1 MNIDAV
7 KRLNAAEIKS
17 LYTKSMK
24 RDFPQNELRP
34 YSTMKRLLRKNEYG
48 VYRAY
53 SNGEPVGYFS
63 VFSTGGNVILLDYF
77 AVEYGIR
84 SRGIGS
90 ELFRAFA
97 QIISKDY
104 PNANAAVIECE
115 APYAAENP
123 DEKKLRE
130 RRIGF
135 YLKNGA
141 VMTEHYWRAFGV
153 EYNLLALPI
162 EGADITPIDFGSE
175 IHNLYLSSFGRLFTI
190 HAKNKLKHWK
200 K

>member
-63 VFSTGGNVILLDYF
+63 VFSNGGNVILLDYF
-77 AVEYGIR
+77 AVEYGMR

-97 QIISKDY
+97 RIISKDY
-104 PNANAAVIECE
+104 PNANAVVIE
-115 APYAAENP
+115 
-123 DEKKLRE
+123 
-130 RRIGF
+130 
-135 YLKNGA
+135 
-141 VMTEHYWRAFGV
+141 
-153 EYNLLALPI
+153 
-162 EGADITPIDFGSE
+162 
-175 IHNLYLSSFGRLFTI
+175 
-190 HAKNKLKHWK
+190 
-200 K
+200 

>member
-7 KRLNAAEIKS
+7 KRLNATEIKS
-17 LYTKSMK
+17 LHTKSMK

-34 YSTMKRLLRKNEYG
+34 YSAMKRLLKKNEYG

-53 SNGEPVGYFS
+53 SNGEPVGYFA
-63 VFSTGGNVILLDYF
+63 VLSTGGNVILLDYF
-77 AVEYGIR
+77 AVEYGMR

-90 ELFRAFA
+90 KLFQAFA

-104 PNANAAVIECE
+104 PNADAVVIECE
-115 APYAAENP
+115 APYVAENP

-135 YLKNGA
+135 YLKNGV
-141 VMTEHYWRAFGV
+141 VMTEHYWKAFGV
-153 EYNLLALPI
+153 EYNLLALPVK
-162 EGADITPIDFGSE
+162 GADITPVDFGRE
-175 IHNLYLSSFGRLFTI
+175 IHNLYLSSFGRFFAI

>member
-53 SNGEPVGYFS
+53 SNGE
-63 VFSTGGNVILLDYF
+63 
-77 AVEYGIR
+77 
-84 SRGIGS
+84 
-90 ELFRAFA
+90 
-97 QIISKDY
+97 
-104 PNANAAVIECE
+104 

-141 VMTEHYWRAFGV
+141 VMTEHYWKAFGV

-162 EGADITPIDFGSE
+162 EGADITNIDFGSE
-175 IHNLYLSSFGRLFTI
+175 IHNLYLSSFGRLFAI
-190 HAKNKLKHWK
+190 YAKNKLKHWK

>member
-1 MNIDAV
+1 M
-7 KRLNAAEIKS
+7 
-17 LYTKSMK
+17 
-24 RDFPQNELRP
+24 
-34 YSTMKRLLRKNEYG
+34 
-48 VYRAY
+48 
-53 SNGEPVGYFS
+53 
-63 VFSTGGNVILLDYF
+63 
-77 AVEYGIR
+77 R

-141 VMTEHYWRAFGV
+141 VMTEHCWKAFGV

-162 EGADITPIDFGSE
+162 EGADITSVDFGSE
-175 IHNLYLSSFGRLFTI
+175 IHNLYLSSFGRLFAI
-190 HAKNKLKHWK
+190 YAKNKLKHWK